1 MNLNLDYTGFEKYLI
16 DRYEQEDANG
26 IQYIFKFNNGRGAS
40 VVKHEFS
47 YGYSDD
53 EWELAVLLFKDSFDD
68 KAAPD
73 EYRLDYDTPITDDV
87 LGWLDDTEVRNILE
101 EIQKLPTMIS

>member
-16 DRYEQEDANG
+16 DRYERENVNG
-26 IQYIFKFNNGRGAS
+26 IHYIFKFDNGRGAS
-40 VVKHEFS
+40 VVKNEIS
-47 YGYSDD
+47 YGGSYD

-68 KAAPD
+68 KAASD

-87 LGWLDDTEVRNILE
+87 LGWLDDAEVRNILE
-101 EIQKLPTMIS
+101 EIQKLPMIS